1 MENKKDWVGRIGFRY
16 REEIHRLDPKMYETI
31 GQYSTCN
38 LADGSSRAYVM
49 DRGIKPLGKSR
60 KIVGPAITVELPPG
74 DNLMLHKA
82 MGLAKPGDI
91 LVVRTWGSQDF
102 SVCGG
107 LMMRRMC
114 GLGIQGVIVDGCVRD
129 GEDFAGLEFPVFA
142 RGINPVGCRKEGP
155 GQINFPMVCG
165 GVVVMPGDTVAAD
178 EDGILVLPEDDV
190 AEVVNGAAAKVAKEK
205 KAMEEIHAGIL
216 VKPNIERILQD
227 KLKR

>member
-1 MENKKDWVGRIGFRY
+1 MENTKDWIGRIGFRY
-16 REEIHRLDPKMYETI
+16 RTDIQRLAPEVYKTI

-49 DRGIKPLGKSR
+49 DRGIKPIGKPQR
-60 KIVGPAITVELPPG
+60 IVGPAITVELPPG

-107 LMMRRMC
+107 LMMRRMQ
-114 GLGIQGVIVDGCVRD
+114 GLGIRGVIVDGCVRD
-129 GEDFAGLEFPVFA
+129 REDFAELAFPVFA
-142 RGINPVGCRKEGP
+142 RGTNPVGCRKEGP

-178 EDGILVLPEDDV
+178 EDGILVMPEQDRE
-190 AEVVNGAAAKVAKEK
+190 EVLAGAAAKIAKEK
-205 KAMEEIHAGIL
+205 KAMAEIHAGIL
-216 VKPNIERILQD
+216 IKPNIDRILQE
-227 KLKR
+227 KLGR